1 MRISDLSSDVCSS
14 YLIPDKNAL
23 IVRGLDH
30 RVIAM
35 NGGEDRVAERIFGIL
50 DTDGPEKPLFDAIGD
65 DRDTRA
71 FDSRFLEKLNTP
83 PGLPQAPDRQ
93 TDDQQDKNGLDHR
106 RECPVRTLP
115 RQDETDM
122 IIFITSRCI

>member
-50 DTDGPEKPLFDAIGD
+50 DTDGPEKPLFDAIGRPEERRVGQEGVSTCRSRWSPVHYKTKEHQ
-65 DRDTRA
+65 RDNEQVTKTE
-71 FDSRFLEKLNTP
+71 L
-83 PGLPQAPDRQ
+83 
-93 TDDQQDKNGLDHR
+93 
-106 RECPVRTLP
+106 
-115 RQDETDM
+115 
-122 IIFITSRCI
+122 